1 MSFVVYRAPDPSTQP
16 KPQTPLPD
24 FTPDFAPEPE
34 PSPAHPKPQV
44 RRTLGAFASRPS
56 GEMPAIQK
64 PLIHRPP
71 MQRPPM
77 QGQSAQMPSVQARPV
92 VRLTSPRTATA
103 GAKPKPA
110 VAAQPTTGDYLRL
123 AAFALAGGIIATL
136 YVVLPL
142 MVTLHAALPFLPSG
156 LALFVLALVVVA
168 LGEFAVV
175 RVLLRTTPQRQVV
188 EVPRRAPAFSSPIG
202 FDVELSVVDG
212 DEGPREFPSLGR
224 GIPAGPDRMILRVGS
239 ARWRDHQ
246 GPVALSA
253 YLPGRVVYAQATILR
268 AEDAPARGRQQCI
281 LHLRLFGMSPEDERL
296 YRAALA

>member
-1 MSFVVYRAPDPSTQP
+1 M
-16 KPQTPLPD
+16 
-24 FTPDFAPEPE
+24 
-34 PSPAHPKPQV
+34 
-44 RRTLGAFASRPS
+44 
-56 GEMPAIQK
+56 
-64 PLIHRPP
+64 
-71 MQRPPM
+71 
-77 QGQSAQMPSVQARPV
+77 
-92 VRLTSPRTATA
+92 A
-103 GAKPKPA
+103 GAVPKPA
-110 VAAQPTTGDYLRL
+110 VAAQPTTVDYLRL

-142 MVTLHAALPFLPSG
+142 MATLHAALPFLPSG
-156 LALFVLALVVVA
+156 IALFVLALVVVA

-175 RVLLRTTPQRQVV
+175 RVLLRTTPQHQAQRQAI

-268 AEDAPARGRQQCI
+268 AEDATARGRQQCI
-281 LHLRLFGMSPEDERL
+281 LHLRLFGMSSEDERL
-296 YRAALA
+296 YRATLA